1 MHKHSSLGTNN
12 VGAYL
17 IGACS
22 AEGCTLMP
30 VLHMQLALHPA
41 SSLIAPMQGHL
52 ICVLHMHMH
61 ILCTSWLP
69 RRREQTRKETGHH
82 ESLLQNTPKQN
93 LGRRQ
98 VDDSPD
104 WG

>member
-1 MHKHSSLGTNN
+1 
-12 VGAYL
+12 
-17 IGACS
+17 
-22 AEGCTLMP
+22 MP
-30 VLHMQLALHPA
+30 VLHVQLALHPA

-82 ESLLQNTPKQN
+82 ENLLQNTPKQS